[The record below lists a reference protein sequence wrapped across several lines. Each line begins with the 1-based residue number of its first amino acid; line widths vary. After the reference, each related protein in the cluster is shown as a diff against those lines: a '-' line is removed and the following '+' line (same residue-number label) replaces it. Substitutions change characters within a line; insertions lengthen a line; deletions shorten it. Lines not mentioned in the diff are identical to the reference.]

1 MKRFLTRRRLLL
13 AAVLLPAA
21 AQLSASLARKHR
33 NDLPPLDAQTAA
45 LSAEALHAAGTR
57 MLLAGRT
64 YEKAAARFAL
74 AIQKE
79 PDNFAHQIALGCA
92 LAGRAASLSRAA
104 LFSHTL
110 AKQQAEY
117 PKKLQEWEAGRA
129 DGEAYNAQ
137 NPHAANGAVP
147 PDSDAQPMA
156 TDEAAP
162 DSLAFDP
169 MAAPA
174 SRVDAVGTATPVEDF
189 DALLARGLTDKA
201 FEQLHAVVFKLVDT
215 SFADRCA
222 FALHSM
228 QVFGALTNDFYTSLL
243 YTSLG
248 LPQTVF
254 ACGSPAQYA
263 GLCHQPM
270 Q

>member
-1 MKRFLTRRRLLL
+1 MMSLKERHFRACRWHGTL
-13 AAVLLPAA
+13 VKHYVCICVSVHVC
-21 AQLSASLARKHR
+21 AQPSK
-33 NDLPPLDAQTAA
+33 Q
-45 LSAEALHAAGTR
+45 GTP
-57 MLLAGRT
+57 GK
-64 YEKAAARFAL
+64 KAP
-74 AIQKE
+74 E
-79 PDNFAHQIALGCA
+79 P
-92 LAGRAASLSRAA
+92 
-104 LFSHTL
+104 
-110 AKQQAEY
+110 
-117 PKKLQEWEAGRA
+117 
-129 DGEAYNAQ
+129 
-137 NPHAANGAVP
+137 AANGAVP